1 MQQQQV
7 LKQRTDN
14 TQQTGTSKLDN
25 NTTHDKQHYMQG
37 ISLYLSCANL
47 LLRAL
52 TSCNEAVIRNCVT
65 LPSAG
70 WLQKIILFPFSFFY
84 FLFLFRLS
92 CIYLWHILYIY
103 IFFFFYQ
110 SPSEILFVIAS
121 PRTTPNSKWLV
132 FILQLWAKHTQHRL
146 LLPLP
151 SSAVKK
157 KKKQQIKSSCHV
169 NRHVMSVPFLA
180 IWHSGNAELHF
191 LFPVLSGSGRV

>member
-1 MQQQQV
+1 M
-7 LKQRTDN
+7 KQWSETVW
-14 TQQTGTSKLDN
+14 
-25 NTTHDKQHYMQG
+25 H
-37 ISLYLSCANL
+37 C
-47 LLRAL
+47 
-52 TSCNEAVIRNCVT
+52 
-65 LPSAG
+65 P
-70 WLQKIILFPFSFFY
+70 LQADCRKSVYFLFPFFIFFY
-84 FLFLFRLS
+84 FDNHVFIS
-92 CIYLWHILYIY
+92 G
-103 IFFFFYQ
+103 IFYSFFVCFFYQ
-110 SPSEILFVIAS
+110 SPSEILIVITS

-191 LFPVLSGSGRV
+191 LFPVLSGSGWV